1 MKNSIGLFFI
11 IYVNLINA
19 QISDFKDS
27 NFTKADNIAKLNRNE
42 NLKNLPLL
50 CYKLTHK
57 LSTDV
62 EKFRAIY
69 TWVATNIKADAKT
82 HNKVTRMREKFK
94 NDSVSLSNWNTTY
107 KKIVFKKLVKH
118 KKTMCT
124 GYAYLIKEMAN
135 IVNIESKIINGYG
148 RTVSSNIDTLENIN
162 HSWNSV
168 KLNNKWYLCDPTW
181 SSGYIDENGIFITD
195 YNTGYF
201 LTDPVLFSKNHYP
214 LQQKWLLNTT
224 QTVSNFTEAPL
235 VYGEIF
241 KHKIVPLFPKRMN
254 IITKKQQVVNFSL
267 KSLKDN
273 SSKKITL
280 VYFSGDDLRQL
291 KIYDLKKNNTLLSF
305 KYKFKRKGNYD
316 IHLKIDTNIIA
327 TYVVKVTD

>member
-1 MKNSIGLFFI
+1 MKKSIGLFFI

-19 QISDFKDS
+19 QISDFKDI

-124 GYAYLIKEMAN
+124 GYAYLIKEMAS

-148 RTVSSNIDTLENIN
+148 RTVSSNIDMLENIN

-168 KLNNKWYLCDPTW
+168 KLNNKWYLCDATW
-181 SSGYIDENGIFITD
+181 SSGYIDENDIFITD

-224 QTVSNFTEAPL
+224 QTVSNFTESPL

-241 KHKIVPLFPKRMN
+241 RHQIISLFPEKMKLTVN
-254 IITKKQQVVNFSL
+254 KKETILFKLNSL
-267 KSLKDN
+267 KNN
-273 SSKKITL
+273 SSKNITL
-280 VYFSGDDLRQL
+280 IHFLGNTIKKLKIDDLN
-291 KIYDLKKNNTLLSF
+291 KNNHTITF
-305 KYKFKRKGNYD
+305 KHKFKWKGTYD
-316 IHLKIDTNIIA
+316 IHLKIDDDIIA

>member
-1 MKNSIGLFFI
+1 MKKSIGLFFI

-19 QISDFKDS
+19 QISDFKDI

-50 CYKLTHK
+50 CYKLTYK

-94 NDSVSLSNWNTTY
+94 NDSVSLSNWNTSY

-124 GYAYLIKEMAN
+124 GYAYLIKEMAS

-168 KLNNKWYLCDPTW
+168 KLNNKWYLCDATW

-214 LQQKWLLNTT
+214 LQQKWFLSAK
-224 QTVSNFTEAPL
+224 QTASNFVEAPII
-235 VYGEIF
+235 YGEIF
-241 KHKIVPLFPKRMN
+241 KHQIISLFPEKMKLTVN
-254 IITKKQQVVNFSL
+254 KKETILFKLNSL
-267 KSLKDN
+267 KNN

-280 VYFSGDDLRQL
+280 IHFLGNTIKKLKIDDLN
-291 KIYDLKKNNTLLSF
+291 KNNHTITF
-305 KYKFKRKGNYD
+305 KHKFKWKGTYD
-316 IHLKIDTNIIA
+316 IHLKIDDDIVA

>member
-1 MKNSIGLFFI
+1 MKKSIGLFFI

-19 QISDFKDS
+19 QISDFKDI

-50 CYKLTHK
+50 CYKLTYK

-124 GYAYLIKEMAN
+124 GYAYLIKEMAS

-148 RTVSSNIDTLENIN
+148 RTVSSNIDMLENIN

-168 KLNNKWYLCDPTW
+168 KLNNKWYLCDATW

-224 QTVSNFTEAPL
+224 QTVSNFTESPL

-241 KHKIVPLFPKRMN
+241 RHQIISLFPEKMKLTVN
-254 IITKKQQVVNFSL
+254 KKETILFKLNSL
-267 KSLKDN
+267 KNN
-273 SSKKITL
+273 SSKNITL
-280 VYFSGDDLRQL
+280 IHFLGNTIKKLKIDDLN
-291 KIYDLKKNNTLLSF
+291 KNNHTITF
-305 KYKFKRKGNYD
+305 KHKFKWKGTYD
-316 IHLKIDTNIIA
+316 IHLKIDDDIIA